1 MLRNDSEGMMVTR
14 RSRDSDSRKPV
25 ATEAF
30 RPAAGIYLESTRNEQ
45 LSLLPGDVKQVKDV
59 MTTNVTTATPRTS
72 LGEAAGLMKKLDVP
86 VVVVFDGARLRGMLT
101 ARDMGLNQSIRNAPP
116 NATIERFMNTSV
128 PSCHDDDVLT
138 DALDVMRVAR
148 LEWLPVLDRRH
159 RLVGVLSKYTAHL

>member
-1 MLRNDSEGMMVTR
+1 MVTNRSNEADPR
-14 RSRDSDSRKPV
+14 RPITME
-25 ATEAF
+25 AT

-45 LSLLPGDVKQVKDV
+45 MSLLPGDVKQVKGV